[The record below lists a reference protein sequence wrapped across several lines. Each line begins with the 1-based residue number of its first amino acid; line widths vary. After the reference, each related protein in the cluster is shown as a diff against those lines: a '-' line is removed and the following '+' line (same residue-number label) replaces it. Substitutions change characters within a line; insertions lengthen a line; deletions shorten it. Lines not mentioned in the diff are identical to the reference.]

1 MAFLVSGRVL
11 AVARVP
17 NKLAE
22 AVTSAE
28 LAFDRVVDL
37 YSDDYSPESGK
48 LRVGLNA
55 SGYYSPAK
63 DHTGLADKIG
73 KISAGGERPALSCI
87 KACRDEQQQ

>member
-1 MAFLVSGRVL
+1 
-11 AVARVP
+11 
-17 NKLAE
+17 
-22 AVTSAE
+22 

-37 YSDDYSPESGK
+37 YSDDYGPESGK

-63 DHTGLADKIG
+63 DHSGLADKIG

-87 KACRDEQQQ
+87 KACRDEQQQQGIQRHCPGRTPDDHSWLRGG